1 MASNPTI
8 EARPASY
15 ADIAYESIA
24 DRIFTE
30 EYPVGSR
37 LVMDE
42 LAEKLNMSRTPIRD
56 ALRKLAQDG
65 VLESAGRKG
74 YVVRRLD
81 AEEIRQTFEARE
93 TLEGAA
99 ARIAA
104 RFGQEAAEHVRAA
117 IQRAQQFELGTPSGN
132 YDANRTVHRAVVEAT
147 KNEILLEFFDTL
159 WNRGRSHSLY
169 AKCFA
174 DDDGNDMIR
183 TKHSAIVL
191 ALAAGDAAA
200 AEEAAVHHVRQ
211 GLLGLGLSQT

>member
-1 MASNPTI
+1 MI
-8 EARPASY
+8 DERPASY
-15 ADIAYESIA
+15 AEVAYESIA
-24 DRIFTE
+24 NRIFIE
-30 EYPVGSR
+30 EYPVGAR

-42 LAEKLNMSRTPIRD
+42 LADKLNMSRTPIRD
-56 ALRKLAQDG
+56 ALHRLAQEG

-93 TLEGAA
+93 TLEGSA

-117 IQRAQQFELGTPSGN
+117 IKRAQGFELGTPLGN

-147 KNEILLEFFDTL
+147 RNEILLEFFDAL

-174 DDDGNDMIR
+174 DDDGNEMIR
-183 TKHSAIVL
+183 TKHSEIVL

-200 AEEAAVHHVRQ
+200 AQQAAVDHVRQ
-211 GLLGLGLSQT
+211 GLKGLGLP